1 MSAEQDLLPSI
12 FDDLGNKR
20 PLGFLAGDPAKMM
33 AVPPMAASD
42 LIPESEWVEFNEFP
56 AEIKRKNQNGKG
68 ACNGFAAALGVET
81 ARYTAG
87 MPYVELSGWYIYAI
101 LCGGVDR
108 GSQILAALDLLGE
121 DGVSP
126 ENLVKYGLI
135 QPRQLT
141 DAAHAAAPRFKAE
154 IGERLTTYEQI
165 GTAIQRRQSINLAV
179 AVGNSFN
186 NLNADGVP
194 GFGRICNHAVH
205 VGLGM
210 KRARNGEWLGLMTN
224 SWGEQW
230 GQNGMCW
237 LPLKYLPTAAYFEAY
252 TLKAI
257 VDDTADNTRPPDLIA

>member
-1 MSAEQDLLPSI
+1 METSLPYI
-12 FDDLGNKR
+12 LDHAGDKR
-20 PLGFLAGDPAKMM
+20 PLGLVPSDPKWMRSVPNYGDTTE
-33 AVPPMAASD
+33 

-81 ARYTAG
+81 LRYSAG
-87 MPYVELSGWYIYAI
+87 MPYIELSGWYVYSI
-101 LCGGVDR
+101 LCNGWDR
-108 GSQILAALDLLGE
+108 GSSIGQALDLLQ
-121 DGVSP
+121 DKGVAP
-126 ENLVKYGLI
+126 ESLVEYGLI
-135 QPRQLT
+135 NPRRLS
-141 DAAHAAAPRFKAE
+141 DEAHKQAPRFKVE
-154 IGERLTTYEQI
+154 VGEMLTTYEQI

-230 GQNGMCW
+230 GQNGFCW

-252 TLKAI
+252 TLRSI
-257 VDDTADNTRPPDLIA
+257 VDDSADNTRPPDPIA